1 MSPVLSRR
9 AVLRGAGALV
19 VSLRLAG
26 ARTALAESPGLP
38 DDLSTTPWLDGWIR
52 IDATGA
58 ATLFTGKAEL
68 GQGVKTALLQVCA
81 EELKLPMD
89 RITLVTADTGRT
101 PDEGYTA
108 ASHSMKD
115 SGTAIRHAAA
125 QGRETLRTE
134 AAGLWR
140 VEPASVEVAD
150 GVLIGPNGARAGY
163 GEVVSDT
170 LLHVMAKPGVPLTAA
185 ADFTVMSQPVQRV
198 DIPAKVTGGPA
209 FIQDL
214 RPEGMLHAR
223 VLRQPSDGATL
234 RSLDTGPVEA
244 LPGVV
249 GVVRN
254 GNFLAVVAEREWTAI
269 QAMRQLARTL
279 VWDETAD
286 LPDETALAEALMTL
300 KAQDSTILDTG
311 PDKGK
316 IGDLPTAAATFFR
329 PYLSH
334 GSIGPSC
341 ALALSE
347 PEGLTVWSHSQ
358 GVFELRDAIASMLDM
373 PPAKVRCIHAEGAG
387 CYGHNGADDVA
398 ADAAL
403 IAMAVPGRPIR
414 LQWMREQEHT
424 AAPFG
429 PGMVARIDA
438 ATGPD
443 GRVSHWRHEVWS
455 QSHMMRPGPA
465 GTLLAARAK
474 ADPAPPAPPVAL
486 PQPAGGGDRN
496 ALPLYSFGNALVIKH
511 FLPSMPLRGSA
522 MRSLGGYLNVLTIE
536 STMDD
541 LARAS
546 GQDPVAFRLR
556 HMRDPRARDVITRAA
571 QEYGWNS
578 RDSRRGIGHGFGFAR
593 YKNLEAYCA
602 VAMEVTVDP
611 DTRRPRIGRVVA
623 AVDTGEIINPDGVRN
638 QVEGGIVQAA
648 SWTLFERVR
657 FDRRRVTTTD
667 WSSYP
672 ILRFQDAPR
681 SVEVHLIDRPGM
693 PFLGAG
699 ETSQGPAG
707 AALANAITDAT
718 GIRLRATP
726 MTAAAI
732 RDASPA

>member
-9 AVLRGAGALV
+9 AVLQGAGALV

-26 ARTALAESPGLP
+26 ARPALAKFGSLP
-38 DDLSTTPWLDGWIR
+38 TDLATTPWLDGWIR

-58 ATLFTGKAEL
+58 ATLFTGKGEL
-68 GQGVKTALLQVCA
+68 GQGLKTALIQVCA

-89 RITLVTADTGRT
+89 RITLVTADTART
-101 PDEGYTA
+101 PNEGYTA
-108 ASHSMKD
+108 ASHSMQD

-125 QGRETLRTE
+125 QVREILRSE
-134 AAGLWR
+134 AAGLWH
-140 VEPASVEVAD
+140 VDPASVAVAN
-150 GVLIGPNGARAGY
+150 GVLSGPDGLRSGY
-163 GEVVSDT
+163 GELVSDT
-170 LLHVMAKPGVPLTAA
+170 LLHVMAEPGVPLTLP
-185 ADFTVMSQPVQRV
+185 ADFTVMSRPVPRV

-223 VLRQPSDGATL
+223 VLRQPSAGARI
-234 RSLDTGPVEA
+234 RSLDTAPAKA
-244 LPGVV
+244 LLGVV
-249 GVVRN
+249 DVVRN
-254 GNFLAVVAEREWTAI
+254 GDFLAVVAEREWAAI
-269 QAMRQLARTL
+269 QGMRRLAETL
-279 VWDETAD
+279 VWDETAK
-286 LPDETALAEALMTL
+286 LPDDATLADDLLALPS
-300 KAQDSTILDTG
+300 QDSTILDTG
-311 PDKGK
+311 QV
-316 IGDLPTAAATFFR
+316 GDMSAEAATFFR
-329 PYLSH
+329 PYLAH

-341 ALALSE
+341 ALALSG
-347 PEGLTVWSHSQ
+347 PDGLTIWSHSQ
-358 GVFELRDAIASMLDM
+358 GVFELRDAIASMLDL
-373 PPAKVRCIHAEGAG
+373 PPGRVRCIHAEGAG

-403 IAMAVPGRPIR
+403 IAIAMPGRPIR

-429 PGMVARIDA
+429 PGMVTRIDA

-443 GRVSHWRHEVWS
+443 GTVSQWRHEVWS

-511 FLPSMPLRGSA
+511 FLPSGPLRGSA

-546 GQDPVAFRLR
+546 GQDPIAFRLR
-556 HMRDPRARDVITRAA
+556 HMQDPRARDVIARAA
-571 QEYGWNS
+571 QEYGW
-578 RDSRRGIGHGFGFAR
+578 DSRRTGRGIGHGFAFAR

-602 VAMEVTVDP
+602 VAMEVSIDA
-611 DTRRPRIGRVVA
+611 DTQRPSIGRVVA

-638 QVEGGIVQAA
+638 QVEGGIVQSA

-657 FDRRRVTTTD
+657 FDRHRVTTTD

-672 ILRFQDAPR
+672 ILRFPEAPR
-681 SVEVHLIDRPGM
+681 SVELHLIDRPGT

-699 ETSQGPAG
+699 ETSQGPGA

-718 GIRLRATP
+718 GIRLRTTP
-726 MTAAAI
+726 MTADAI
-732 RDASPA
+732 RKAGPA